1 MPEQALSAQKERNKE
16 GKKRQVCLRSFAR
29 ESFLMAETGQL
40 GASASERPFFLLNSF
55 ILV

>member
-40 GASASERPFFLLNSF
+40 GASA
-55 ILV
+55 